1 MRNMLIASFGLL
13 ALGAASLAQANPG
26 SRLTVVQTKYD
37 RLAAYFDAK
46 CDADDLTPKCRRVEA
61 GMMKLGKQIEK
72 LNDQISIRIDAEDE
86 AFDGE
91 RKMSVIGRQ
100 YDILQIRL
108 GKIEERLV
116 ELEASNDPQKVA
128 KMNALNTQARLLR
141 TRILALSDQ
150 MDPES

>member
-72 LNDQISIRIDAEDE
+72 LNGLPHRV
-86 AFDGE
+86 
-91 RKMSVIGRQ
+91 RRPRGRREH
-100 YDILQIRL
+100 RL
-108 GKIEERLV
+108 GRGGSV
-116 ELEASNDPQKVA
+116 
-128 KMNALNTQARLLR
+128 LLR
-141 TRILALSDQ
+141 LEPVLPARRAA
-150 MDPES
+150 

>member
-1 MRNMLIASFGLL
+1 
-13 ALGAASLAQANPG
+13 
-26 SRLTVVQTKYD
+26 
-37 RLAAYFDAK
+37 
-46 CDADDLTPKCRRVEA
+46 
-61 GMMKLGKQIEK
+61 MMKLGKQIEK
-72 LNDQISIRIDAEDE
+72 LNEQISIRIDTEEA

-91 RKMSVIGRQ
+91 RKMSVIERQ
-100 YDILQIRL
+100 YDILQVRL